1 MSFLSP
7 NNIKHALYEMSQNSF
22 FVRYFIVVFGRKRQK
37 VDVKAR
43 IRRKKTHFFEAFD
56 LFFKS
61 QNIVFDPGFSIS
73 VKICPRMR
81 SPYAILSLCLVES
94 LKMPTSELEL
104 AENTLFFEDFGL
116 V

>member
-1 MSFLSP
+1 MVCKKPKIRKNPHNFNDFGDISP
-7 NNIKHALYEMSQNSF
+7 SEWYA
-22 FVRYFIVVFGRKRQK
+22 RYAWYAVNYAPV
-37 VDVKAR
+37 
-43 IRRKKTHFFEAFD
+43 
-56 LFFKS
+56 
-61 QNIVFDPGFSIS
+61 SIS